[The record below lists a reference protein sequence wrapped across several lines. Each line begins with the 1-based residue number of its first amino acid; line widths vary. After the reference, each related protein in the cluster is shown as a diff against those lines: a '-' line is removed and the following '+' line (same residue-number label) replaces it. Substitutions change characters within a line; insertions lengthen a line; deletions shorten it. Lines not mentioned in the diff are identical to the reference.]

1 MKFVFSTRWLICF
14 SIVVLALIA
23 VYLLFQLGPYFLPIW
38 NIIRTIA
45 VPLIISMILAYLL
58 HPLVD
63 GLIKFKLN
71 RTLAILLIYV
81 LFLGGLTML
90 IWLGAPVFVT
100 QVKDL
105 IKQLPE
111 IESNLKQWAW
121 TLDQQLEYLPDGV
134 HKEIDGALGNFEQAI
149 LKAMMGLVNTLGSLV
164 GNLFVLLV
172 VPFLVFYLLK
182 DVEAIQKSFYFF
194 IPRKQRKPAIKLWNN
209 IDHSLGEYIR
219 GQITVGLA
227 VGVLSFIGY
236 CFIGLPYA
244 LFLASIVGVTNIIPY
259 FGPFIGAAPAALV
272 AFITEPSLVIWVIL
286 INTTLQILEGNVLAP
301 WIVGKRLHIHPVFI
315 IFALLIGAEL
325 GGVLGLIIV
334 VPVFVVLK
342 VVVLNSVLHLRH
354 HKERVEPD

>member
-1 MKFVFSTRWLICF
+1 MKFVFSTRWLICLG
-14 SIVVLALIA
+14 IVVLALIA
-23 VYLLFQLGPYFLPIW
+23 VYLLFQLGPYFLPVW
-38 NIIRTIA
+38 SIIRTIV
-45 VPLIISMILAYLL
+45 VPLVISMILAYLL

-63 GLIKFKLN
+63 GLIKCKLN
-71 RTLAILLIYV
+71 RTLAILMIYIV
-81 LFLGGLTML
+81 FLGGIAML
-90 IWLGAPVFVT
+90 VWLGAPIFVT
-100 QVKDL
+100 QIKDL

-111 IESNLKQWAW
+111 IESNLQQWAW
-121 TLDQQLEYLPDGV
+121 TLDQQLEYLPEGV
-134 HKEIDGALGNFEQAI
+134 HSGIDHTLGNFEQAI
-149 LKAMMGLVNTLGSLV
+149 INALMGVVNTLGSLI
-164 GNLFVLLV
+164 GNLFVLIV

-182 DVEAIQKSFYFF
+182 DVEVIQKNFHFL
-194 IPRKQRKPAIKLWNN
+194 IPRKQRKLAIKLWKN

-236 CFIGLPYA
+236 YFIGLPYA

-325 GGVLGLIIV
+325 GGVLGLILA

-342 VVVLNSVLHLRH
+342 VVILNSVLHLRH
-354 HKERVEPD
+354 YKKTMESD